1 MYIVRNLR
9 EGLPGGQHRDGRW
22 KTGLEPPVRTLLRV
36 HPPLSGG
43 GDPGRKGYR
52 RAGALPEPGSHGCGY
67 GGAGEGGA
75 AREKPGDRSHG
86 LFVKVVAMSYYIDA
100 EKVSLDDLQKRIEET
115 DLVPSRGSLLE
126 DIDGTFLKLKAYGF
140 VTLADL
146 RKKLKSSKNI
156 PALSKETG
164 IDTTY
169 LTLLRREV
177 ESYFPKPCPTG
188 AFDWFQ
194 KNDLDKLESRGLKN
208 TALLYDALA
217 SPEKR
222 AEVAI
227 ALGVDADV
235 IDSLY
240 TLADLTRIQWVSPT
254 AARMLVSAGYKDVK
268 AVCDADP
275 EGLCSDLDRVNKENK
290 YFKGTIGLRDVRRL
304 VKAASY
310 LS

>member
-1 MYIVRNLR
+1 M
-9 EGLPGGQHRDGRW
+9 P
-22 KTGLEPPVRTLLRV
+22 
-36 HPPLSGG
+36 
-43 GDPGRKGYR
+43 
-52 RAGALPEPGSHGCGY
+52 
-67 GGAGEGGA
+67 
-75 AREKPGDRSHG
+75 
-86 LFVKVVAMSYYIDA
+86 YYIDA
-100 EKVSLDDLQKRIEET
+100 ERVSLGDLQKRIEET
-115 DLVPSRGSLLE
+115 DLVPSRSSLLE
-126 DIDGTFLKLKAYGF
+126 EIDGTFSKLKAHGF

-146 RKKLKSSKNI
+146 RKGLKNPKNI
-156 PALSKETG
+156 PALSKEVG

-169 LTLLRREV
+169 LTLLRREI
-177 ESYFPKPCPTG
+177 EGYFPKAHPVG
-188 AFDWFQ
+188 AFDWFL
-194 KNDLDKLESRGLKN
+194 KTDLDNLESRGLKN

-254 AARMLVSAGYKDVK
+254 AARMLVSAGYTDVK

-275 EGLCSDLDRVNKENK
+275 EGLCSELDRVNRENK

-310 LS
+310 VS